1 MASPLER
8 LNMAGV
14 FPRQMKEPV
23 AAYYLSYSVEYFRQ
37 KWSDPSS
44 GFPPPRREGR
54 ATYWLKDDIDR
65 WLDQQY
71 QLSSSPHDNDDD
83 FEDFKKRFG

>member
-1 MASPLER
+1 MPSPLER
-8 LNMAGV
+8 LAEV
-14 FPRQMKEPV
+14 RLFPRQMKEPV
-23 AAYYLSYSVEYFRQ
+23 AAYYLSYSVEHFRQ
-37 KWSDPSS
+37 KWQDTST

-71 QLSSSPHDNDDD
+71 QISRNLHDE
-83 FEDFKKRFG
+83 FETFKSRFS